1 MLQNIWR
8 VRLPLA
14 SPAII
19 HSEDLFLCLFSGYQD
34 AYFSLLNHHVA
45 PRTVLS
51 SFIKYKSVKGQ
62 NCFKISDHRH
72 LPTASQMIFTNVAC
86 QSVVELHAL
95 NTKEP
100 QMSYSTKSTGIKF
113 ETSLDKQF
121 LRHSE
126 GSRHTSQSQTE
137 LRSSLKM
144 GRDSEELHVLSVLA

>member
-1 MLQNIWR
+1 MLHNIWR
-8 VRLPLA
+8 VHLPLA

-19 HSEDLFLCLFSGYQD
+19 HSGDLFLCLVSGNQD

-45 PRTVLS
+45 PRTGL
-51 SFIKYKSVKGQ
+51 SFIKYQSVKGQ

-113 ETSLDKQF
+113 ETSQDKQL
-121 LRHSE
+121 LRHNE

-137 LRSSLKM
+137 LGSSLKT
-144 GRDSEELHVLSVLA
+144 GRDSEELHVLCVLA